1 MTEQSNVTEATLLQA
16 FIERVKAIAWSI
28 PAPNDYTPELMM
40 AATSAEAE
48 LNCILAMTT
57 AAPEKEIVER
67 LAEAIEL
74 IDKEC
79 GRASNYSSAE
89 GLALNIEL
97 LTKPALEAARK
108 QG

>member
-57 AAPEKEIVER
+57 AAPENEIVGR
-67 LAEAIEL
+67 LVEAATFLNWQRRRGGPVMDSLEAW
-74 IDKEC
+74 E
-79 GRASNYSSAE
+79 
-89 GLALNIEL
+89 ALD
-97 LTKPALEAARK
+97 TALEAARK